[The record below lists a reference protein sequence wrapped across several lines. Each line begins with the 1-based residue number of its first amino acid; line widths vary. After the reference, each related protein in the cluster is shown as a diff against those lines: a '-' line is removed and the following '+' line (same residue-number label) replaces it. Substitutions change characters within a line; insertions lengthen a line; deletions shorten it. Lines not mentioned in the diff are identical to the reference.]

1 MTFRESIKSRC
12 VIALCVVINGE
23 IKCVFTCVRAKVQA
37 NILCFSI
44 AILCGYIKGIADG
57 GDGRSDIPLRNPLEF
72 NRTGAGYGIIGKGD
86 TGKRLE
92 IGTLSLIIAC
102 TPVAVG
108 GSDPGGIGIIGR
120 NSVRV
125 IIETATIENQALC
138 RHSAYNNAIKSTIF
152 KIHLAKLAPRAGVKL
167 IVNADHTIEGDVLEG
182 YMGVGRNSQQQAGAN
197 VIDTGVTSSAAG
209 NGASNKN
216 YIFTIIIFNNRYN
229 CI

>member
-57 GDGRSDIPLRNPLEF
+57 GDGRSDIPLRNILEF
-72 NRTGAGYGIIGKGD
+72 NRTGADYGIIGKGD

-102 TPVAVG
+102 TPVAIS
-108 GSDPGGIGIIGR
+108 GSDPSGVGIVGISRIG
-120 NSVRV
+120 V
-125 IIETATIENQALC
+125 IIETATIE
-138 RHSAYNNAIKSTIF
+138 H
-152 KIHLAKLAPRAGVKL
+152 
-167 IVNADHTIEGDVLEG
+167 
-182 YMGVGRNSQQQAGAN
+182 
-197 VIDTGVTSSAAG
+197 
-209 NGASNKN
+209 
-216 YIFTIIIFNNRYN
+216 
-229 CI
+229 